1 MQHLMW
7 ICFISK
13 NVKYGNILSEL
24 CLAYKDAKKKYVT
37 NKMKIYVEKVLDEV
51 VYFSTDYGK
60 AKGIWQGN
68 NRPIDKV
75 YYVEMDIDK
84 LCDYDSF
91 VLCDTK
97 EYYIEMVDENIQFT
111 LLLLEYDE
119 DGCAT
124 FRFGDAIIEIETNFD
139 ERFYAMK
146 NSYLTISV
154 EKLNIYDENL

>member
-1 MQHLMW
+1 
-7 ICFISK
+7 
-13 NVKYGNILSEL
+13 
-24 CLAYKDAKKKYVT
+24 
-37 NKMKIYVEKVLDEV
+37 MKIYVEKVLDEV

-60 AKGIWQGN
+60 AKRIWQGN